1 MIHPKKLQWVYLI
14 ELKCKF
20 YQWLCLLAKFAASHL
35 LLVIQFVTLTTD
47 YGLSDPYVAALKGQ
61 LLRQKPS
68 LQLIDVAHNISKYNL
83 QQAAYVLKN
92 AFHFFPDGT
101 LHLLDVSSTQS
112 EGGEFMLFEFEGHYF
127 VVPDN
132 GICSLLTQNALIKP
146 FLVPQGGRGSVYSFS
161 LLRDVLPALQ
171 PFLEGE
177 SPESVFGT
185 AFENYEIL
193 TPFLPALSGNNLHG
207 RILHVDSYENLITN
221 IDRAIFKKLVGKEG
235 NFVIHLKKRLNH
247 ENQVTKLVN
256 SYEEVALSE
265 IACFFGHNNLLQ
277 IALRGAN
284 ASGLLGL
291 KVGDPIFIEKT

>member
-1 MIHPKKLQWVYLI
+1 MLP
-14 ELKCKF
+14 
-20 YQWLCLLAKFAASHL
+20 
-35 LLVIQFVTLTTD
+35 VIQFVTLTTD

-101 LHLLDVSSTQS
+101 LHLLDVSSTQNDQ
-112 EGGEFMLFEFEGHYF
+112 GEFLLFEFEGHYF
-127 VVPDN
+127 VLPDN
-132 GICSLLTQNALIKP
+132 GICSLITHNAHIKP
-146 FLVPQGGRGSVYSFS
+146 FLVPQGGRSSIYSFS

-171 PFLEGE
+171 AFIEGGT
-177 SPESVFGT
+177 PEELYGQP
-185 AFENYEIL
+185 YEQYEQL
-193 TPFLPALSGNNLHG
+193 TPLLPALNGSNLHG

-235 NFVIHLKKRLNH
+235 NFIIHLKKRLNH

-291 KVGDPIFIEKT
+291 RVGDPIFIEKT